1 MQTLQTLR
9 LPAPVAAGPF
19 ARFVAEL
26 IEAWRRNRL
35 CRATTRTLQSL
46 DDRTLHDLGFHRSEI
61 RGLAAEIGGE
71 AEASH
76 VRARQAR
83 QLRA

>member
-19 ARFVAEL
+19 ARFAAEL
-26 IEAWRRNRL
+26 IEAWRRNRVR
-35 CRATTRTLQSL
+35 RATAQTLHSL

-61 RGLAAEIGGE
+61 GGLAAEIGGQ
-71 AEASH
+71 AELTYI
-76 VRARQAR
+76 RARQGH
-83 QLRA
+83 LRA

>member
-1 MQTLQTLR
+1 MQTPHTLC

-19 ARFVAEL
+19 ARFVADL
-26 IEAWRRNRL
+26 IEGWRRTSLR
-35 CRATTRTLQSL
+35 RATTRTLQSL
-46 DDRTLHDLGFHRSEI
+46 DDRTLHDLGLHRSEI
-61 RGLAAEIGGE
+61 GGLAAEIDGR
-71 AEASH
+71 AEVSY